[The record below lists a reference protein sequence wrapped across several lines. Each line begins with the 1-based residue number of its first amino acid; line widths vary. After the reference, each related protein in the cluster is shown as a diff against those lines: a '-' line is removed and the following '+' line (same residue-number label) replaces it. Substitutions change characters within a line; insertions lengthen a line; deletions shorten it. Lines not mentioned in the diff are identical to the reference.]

1 MNNPPAIAY
10 PPEDNGN
17 PLALRKVEEEE
28 KRIPSKGFL
37 LGFFSVLDIYT
48 IGKYAPQLA
57 AGSRSLGEPRGYDPS
72 VAGRGFMP
80 RLRKGG
86 REPGVESGS
95 RWKGERKAVPPP
107 RLTSIAGWRYDFPRW
122 ATWAAVFMG
131 GQAMQFRK
139 RISYPF
145 INPKNTTKKQ
155 A

>member
-1 MNNPPAIAY
+1 
-10 PPEDNGN
+10 
-17 PLALRKVEEEE
+17 
-28 KRIPSKGFL
+28 
-37 LGFFSVLDIYT
+37 
-48 IGKYAPQLA
+48 
-57 AGSRSLGEPRGYDPS
+57 LGEPRGYDPS
-72 VAGRGFMP
+72 VAGQGFMP
-80 RLRKGG
+80 RLRGRQGARCGIGLPLEGG
-86 REPGVESGS
+86 TQSGS
-95 RWKGERKAVPPP
+95 PP